1 MVNSNKYTVLV
12 MRDDTQVRRM
22 RFSPFWLKFFLWFLL
37 ILTAVA
43 GAGSWGSYYFWEKG
57 RAQKTRLAQLERQNA
72 DLGIKLERLQN
83 METLIGASE
92 STPLDPVLDTGPTA
106 TTPTDDKTLSGVGP
120 GDLPALVD
128 VAGNA
133 TETGNATAAET
144 LDADNATAP
153 GGEAPVKLENINLRA
168 NSNKTLRLGV
178 SFVNTTGK
186 PIRGYASLTLLTP
199 SGEVPATVP
208 SDDLDF
214 QMTRMKR
221 ATTTFPLPENVNM
234 DDVEAVRINVF
245 VDEAEVMSQDVAL
258 ER

>member
-1 MVNSNKYTVLV
+1 MANSNKYTVLV

-37 ILTAVA
+37 ILAAVA

-57 RAQKTRLAQLERQNA
+57 RAQETRLAQLERQNA

-106 TTPTDDKTLSGVGP
+106 TTPTEDRTLSGVGA
-120 GDLPALVD
+120 GDLPVLVD
-128 VAGNA
+128 AGGNA
-133 TETGNATAAET
+133 TATGNATVAEI
-144 LDADNATAP
+144 LDSANATAP
-153 GGEAPVKLENINLRA
+153 DGEDPVKLENINLRA

-186 PIRGYASLTLLTP
+186 SIRGYASLALLTP
-199 SGEVPATVP
+199 SGEVSATVP

-214 QMTRMKR
+214 QMKRMKR
-221 ATTTFPLPENVNM
+221 ATTTFPLPEGVTM
-234 DDVEAVRINVF
+234 EDVEAVRINVF
-245 VDEAEVMSQDVAL
+245 VDEAEVLSQDIPL
-258 ER
+258 DK

>member
-1 MVNSNKYTVLV
+1 
-12 MRDDTQVRRM
+12 
-22 RFSPFWLKFFLWFLL
+22 
-37 ILTAVA
+37 
-43 GAGSWGSYYFWEKG
+43 
-57 RAQKTRLAQLERQNA
+57 
-72 DLGIKLERLQN
+72 

-106 TTPTDDKTLSGVGP
+106 APPTDDRTLSGVGP

-128 VAGNA
+128 AGNA
-133 TETGNATAAET
+133 TASGNATALEGQAP
-144 LDADNATAP
+144 ANATSLE
-153 GGEAPVKLENINLRA
+153 GEDPVKLENINLRA

-186 PIRGYASLTLLTP
+186 SIRGYASLALLTP

-221 ATTTFPLPENVNM
+221 ATTTFPLPEGVTM

-245 VDEAEVMSQDVAL
+245 VDETEILSQDIPL
-258 ER
+258 DK

>member
-1 MVNSNKYTVLV
+1 
-12 MRDDTQVRRM
+12 M

-37 ILTAVA
+37 ILAAIA

-57 RAQKTRLAQLERQNA
+57 HAQETRLAQLERQNA

-106 TTPTDDKTLSGVGP
+106 ATPTDDRTLSGVGP

-128 VAGNA
+128 AGNA
-133 TETGNATAAET
+133 TASGNATALEGQAPV
-144 LDADNATAP
+144 NATSLE
-153 GGEAPVKLENINLRA
+153 GEEPVKLENINLRA

-186 PIRGYASLTLLTP
+186 SIRGYASLALLTP
-199 SGEVPATVP
+199 SGEVAATVP

-221 ATTTFPLPENVNM
+221 ATTTFPLPEGVTM

-245 VDEAEVMSQDVAL
+245 VDETEILSQDIPL
-258 ER
+258 DK

>member
-1 MVNSNKYTVLV
+1 MAKSNKYTVLI

-37 ILTAVA
+37 ILAAIA

-57 RAQKTRLAQLERQNA
+57 RAQETRLVQLERQNA

-106 TTPTDDKTLSGVGP
+106 ATPTEDKTLSGVGP
-120 GDLPALVD
+120 GDLPVLVD

-133 TETGNATAAET
+133 TATGNATALEGPVLA
-144 LDADNATAP
+144 NATASD
-153 GGEAPVKLENINLRA
+153 GEDPVKLENINLRA

-186 PIRGYASLTLLTP
+186 PVRGYASLTLLTP
-199 SGEVPATVP
+199 AGEVPATVP
-208 SDDLDF
+208 ADDLDF
-214 QMTRMKR
+214 QMARMKR
-221 ATTTFPLPENVNM
+221 ATTTFPLPEGVSM

-245 VDEAEVMSQDVAL
+245 VDEVEIFTQDVPL
-258 ER
+258 EK

>member
-1 MVNSNKYTVLV
+1 MANNNKYTVLV

-37 ILTAVA
+37 ILATIAA
-43 GAGSWGSYYFWEKG
+43 AGSWGSYYFWEKG
-57 RAQKTRLAQLERQNA
+57 RAQETRLAQLERQNA

-106 TTPTDDKTLSGVGP
+106 ATPTEDKTLGGMGP
-120 GDLPALVD
+120 GDLPVLVD
-128 VAGNA
+128 VSGNA
-133 TETGNATAAET
+133 TATGNATISEGPATA
-144 LDADNATAP
+144 NATAP
-153 GGEAPVKLENINLRA
+153 DGEEAVKLENINLRA

-186 PIRGYASLTLLTP
+186 SIRGYASLTLLTP

-214 QMTRMKR
+214 QMARMKR
-221 ATTTFPLPENVNM
+221 ATTTFPLPEGVTM
-234 DDVEAVRINVF
+234 GDVEAVRINVF
-245 VDEAEVMSQDVAL
+245 VDEVEIFTQDVPL
-258 ER
+258 EK

>member
-1 MVNSNKYTVLV
+1 MANNNKYTVLV

-22 RFSPFWLKFFLWFLL
+22 RFSPFWLKFFCWFLF
-37 ILTAVA
+37 ILVLVA
-43 GAGSWGSYYFWEKG
+43 GAGSWGVYYFWEKG
-57 RAQKTRLAQLERQNA
+57 RAQETRLAQLERQNA

-106 TTPTDDKTLSGVGP
+106 TTPTEDRALNGVGP

-128 VAGNA
+128 VSGNA
-133 TETGNATAAET
+133 TATGNATAAKA
-144 LDADNATAP
+144 LDSDNATSP
-153 GGEAPVKLENINLRA
+153 DGEEPVKLENVNLRA
-168 NSNKTLRLGV
+168 NSSKTLRLGI

-186 PIRGYASLTLLTP
+186 SIRGYASLTLLTA

-221 ATTTFPLPENVNM
+221 ATTTFPLPEGVNM
-234 DDVEAVRINVF
+234 DDVQAVRINVF
-245 VDEAEVMSQDVAL
+245 VDETEVLSQDVTL
-258 ER
+258 DK